1 MADNWISKVAAAAL
15 ADFDGAAAFL
25 GLSGGKNQGREYLPI
40 NPTRNDTKPGS
51 LSINRDSGAWSDFAT
66 DDRGG
71 DLVALAAYVLGC
83 RQIEAAERLADHFGI
98 AKPDRQQR
106 APSGEREAGKAEASP
121 TPAKVPQGP
130 PDGGAVCVMPVP
142 DDAPTPPAA
151 HSRHGKPAAR
161 WAYTDAAWAVCFYH
175 DRYEPKGERKQFSPV
190 TL

>member
-15 ADFDGAAAFL
+15 ADFDGAMSLL
-25 GLSGGKNQGREYLPI
+25 GMSGGKNQGREYLPI

-66 DDRGG
+66 DDKGG

-83 RQIEAAERLADHFGI
+83 RQIEAAERLADHLGI

-106 APSGEREAGKAEASP
+106 APSGEREAGKAKASP
-121 TPAKVPQGP
+121 TPPKTPQSQ

-142 DDAPTPPAA
+142 AGCSFPTRQAGRPLGIRGRGRGGVLLP
-151 HSRHGKPAAR
+151 
-161 WAYTDAAWAVCFYH
+161 
-175 DRYEPKGERKQFSPV
+175 
-190 TL
+190 